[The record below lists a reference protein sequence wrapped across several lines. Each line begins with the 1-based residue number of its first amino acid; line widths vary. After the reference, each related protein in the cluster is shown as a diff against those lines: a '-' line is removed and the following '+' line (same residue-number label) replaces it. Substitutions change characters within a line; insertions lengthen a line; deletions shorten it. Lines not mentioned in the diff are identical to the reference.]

1 MVSVW
6 IWTLGS
12 VVIVSL
18 ISLVG
23 AMALAMKKSLLHRI
37 LLLLVS
43 FSAGALLGD
52 ALIHLLGE
60 HINEFGFTP
69 MTALLVILGML
80 IFFILEKFVYWHHC
94 HSPEFHHEDE
104 AHRRH
109 HARCHIAVFG
119 ITNLVGDGL
128 HNFIDGLVIA
138 ASYLVSVP
146 VGIATT
152 IAVILHE
159 IPQEIGDFGVLVH
172 AGLDRFRALALN
184 FATAL
189 TAILGAI
196 IGLILAGSF
205 EAFTELVIP
214 VTAGSFIYIATA
226 DLIPELHKE
235 VDITK
240 SFLQLLGV
248 LAGIGV
254 MLALLLLE

>member
-1 MVSVW
+1 MASVW

-18 ISLVG
+18 ISLIG
-23 AMALAMKKSLLHRI
+23 IAALAMRRSLLHRI

-52 ALIHLLGE
+52 AFIHLLGE
-60 HINEFGFTP
+60 HIEEFGFEP
-69 MTALLVILGML
+69 SAALLVILGMI
-80 IFFILEKFVYWHHC
+80 IFFVLEKFVHWHHC
-94 HSPEFHHEDE
+94 HSLEYHHADE
-104 AHRRH
+104 AHKGH
-109 HARCHIAVFG
+109 HARPHIAAFG

-152 IAVILHE
+152 IAVVLHE
-159 IPQEIGDFGVLVH
+159 IPQEIGDFGVLIH
-172 AGLDRFRALALN
+172 AGLDRFKALLLN

-189 TAILGAI
+189 TAVLGAI
-196 IGLILAGSF
+196 LGLILAGSF
-205 EAFTELVIP
+205 EAFTKLVIP

-235 VDITK
+235 VDAKK

-248 LAGIGV
+248 LAGIGM

>member
-1 MVSVW
+1 MASVW
-6 IWTLGS
+6 VWTLGS

-18 ISLVG
+18 ISLAG
-23 AMALAMKKSLLHRI
+23 IAALAMRKSMLHRI

-43 FSAGALLGD
+43 FAAGALLGD

-60 HINEFGFTP
+60 HIEELGFEP
-69 MTALLVILGML
+69 ATALLVILGML
-80 IFFILEKFVYWHHC
+80 IFFVLEKFVHWHHC
-94 HSPEFHHEDE
+94 HSLEYHHAGEE
-104 AHRRH
+104 RKGRHARH
-109 HARCHIAVFG
+109 HIAAFG
-119 ITNLVGDGL
+119 IMNLVGDGL

-172 AGLDRFRALALN
+172 AGLDRFKALLLN

-189 TAILGAI
+189 TAVLGAI
-196 IGLILAGSF
+196 LGLILAGSF
-205 EAFTELVIP
+205 DAFTKVVIP
-214 VTAGSFIYIATA
+214 ITAGSFIYIATA

-235 VDITK
+235 VDIKK
-240 SFLQLLGV
+240 SFVQLLGV
-248 LAGIGV
+248 LAGIGM